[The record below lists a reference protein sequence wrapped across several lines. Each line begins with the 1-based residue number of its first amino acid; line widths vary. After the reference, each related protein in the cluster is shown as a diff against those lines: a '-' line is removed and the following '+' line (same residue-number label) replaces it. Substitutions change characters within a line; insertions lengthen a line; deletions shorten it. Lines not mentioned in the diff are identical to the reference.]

1 MRELPSE
8 ITAWA
13 DEIRTV
19 YSGTLAV
26 GLYPQFRSQ
35 LVVDDTFIYS
45 PRIKFFFKVIAE
57 NLHLFLL
64 LDNLFECN

>member
-45 PRIKFFFKVIAE
+45 PRSDKDFFLSYSGGFAFV
-57 NLHLFLL
+57 LTLG
-64 LDNLFECN
+64 